1 MGAGGAGRRGA
12 VVDAASGA
20 GRGADQ
26 RIEADGAPN
35 IVHTEHAEHAE
46 NTEHTKHTE
55 HTGEGPET
63 NEPEARGRGHGDLSA
78 AEGATEGGAG
88 VGVEGGVEG
97 TWMSMIAAVQAK
109 DFAASDLPGCSGGR
123 GSSGSSGNGDGGVD
137 GWLKG
142 GGGPLKLSKE
152 NSVPPLP
159 PLPLSP

>member
-1 MGAGGAGRRGA
+1 MGAGGAGRGGA

-20 GRGADQ
+20 GRGADR

-35 IVHTEHAEHAE
+35 IVHTEHAEHTE
-46 NTEHTKHTE
+46 NTEHTK

-78 AEGATEGGAG
+78 AEGATEGGTEG
-88 VGVEGGVEG
+88 GVEGGVEG

-109 DFAASDLPGCSGGR
+109 DFAASDLPGCSGG
-123 GSSGSSGNGDGGVD
+123 GDGGGD

-142 GGGPLKLSKE
+142 VGGPLKLSKE